1 MALLADSEEFRTHP
15 DRYIEDD
22 DARRAV
28 LTWKGRPPLFVA
40 VRFRA
45 PSHRRTA
52 VCVCVG
58 ALQTCSCLS
67 WWRTVM
73 CAASSARCWM

>member
-1 MALLADSEEFRTHP
+1 MVAAAEAMALLADSEEFRTHP

-28 LTWKGRPPLFVA
+28 LTWKGGHALFVA

-45 PSHRRTA
+45 QSH
-52 VCVCVG
+52 
-58 ALQTCSCLS
+58 
-67 WWRTVM
+67 
-73 CAASSARCWM
+73 